1 MEEEVDEIIG
11 LLNYAPQP
19 PLHPAKSGSNKAKV
33 SEPNLRVYLL

>member
-19 PLHPAKSGSNKAKV
+19 PLHPSKSTGNKAKV
-33 SEPNLRVYLL
+33 SKPLKYLFI